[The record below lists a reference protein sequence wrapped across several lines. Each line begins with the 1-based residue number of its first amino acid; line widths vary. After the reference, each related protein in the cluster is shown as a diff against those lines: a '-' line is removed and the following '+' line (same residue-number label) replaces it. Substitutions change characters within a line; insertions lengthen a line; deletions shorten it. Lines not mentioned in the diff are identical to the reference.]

1 MEYLNK
7 YKEWLE
13 NDIFDEETKKEL
25 VQIQNDDLE
34 IKDRFYSDLR
44 FGTAGLR
51 GKLGAGT
58 NRMNKYTVALATQGL
73 SNVISNEGDE
83 AKEKGVVIAYDVR
96 KKSDEF
102 ANIAASVLTANG
114 IKVYL
119 FDDIRSTPLLAYS
132 VRRLKTQAGIIV
144 TASHNPREYNGY
156 KVYWDDGSQILDKV
170 ANDILLEIEKIGK
183 FENIKYKDLNEAK
196 EEGLLEILD
205 DKIDKEYL
213 NIRLSEKITD
223 DVDKDIKIVY
233 TPLNG
238 VGNKP
243 VREILKRRGF
253 ENVFVVKEQENPD
266 PDFTTVGYPNPEDI
280 NAFDLSIK
288 LAKEIDADFIIATDP
303 DSDRLSFVEKHE
315 GEYVYFTGN
324 EIGILLVNYI
334 LSVRNEKG
342 DLPKNGAI
350 VKSIVTG
357 DMTKE
362 IAKKYGVKTFETLT
376 GFKNICSK
384 ANEWE
389 VTKEYE
395 YIFGFEE
402 SIGYTYGDL
411 VRDKD
416 AIVTAMLSAEMAGYY
431 KKNNKTLTNVLHEL
445 YEEFGYYKEDL
456 FSIVLDGIE
465 GMERITRIMD
475 SFREKGI
482 SQVND
487 LYLDKIID
495 YLNEN
500 TGNPKS
506 NVLKYYYHEGS
517 WFAIRPSGTEPKLK
531 IYIYSNDESE
541 EVAQEKIKNLKE
553 SILKKIDMI
562 K

>member
-205 DKIDKEYL
+205 DTIDKEYL

-266 PDFTTVGYPNPEDI
+266 PNFTTVGYPNPEDI

>member
-205 DKIDKEYL
+205 DTIDKEYL

-553 SILKKIDMI
+553 SILKKLI
-562 K
+562 

>member
-205 DKIDKEYL
+205 DTIDKEYL

>member
-1 MEYLNK
+1 MGYLSK

-13 NDIFDEETKKEL
+13 NDIFDDETKKEL
-25 VQIQNDDLE
+25 FGIKDNDLE

-73 SNVISNEGDE
+73 SNVILNEGNG

-132 VRRLKTQAGIIV
+132 VRRLNTQAGIIV

-156 KVYWDDGSQILDKV
+156 KVYWEDGSQILDKV

-205 DKIDKEYL
+205 DTIDKEYL

-253 ENVFVVKEQENPD
+253 KNVFVVKEQENPD
-266 PDFTTVGYPNPEDI
+266 PNFTTVGYPNPEDI

-431 KKNNKTLTNVLHEL
+431 KKHNKTLTNVLHEL

-541 EVAQEKIKNLKE
+541 EVAQEKINNLKE